1 MSAKIITLDKIKY
14 NQPNAIRDKD
24 KDKNVSRQQAK
35 MAPVTTS
42 EDATYKYQVTKAMN
56 RLKKFNDSWNS
67 SRSEV
72 VDRFSVGALATHM
85 HHIFPKSSFPTI
97 ADYVENLI
105 ALTSAQHM
113 QEAHPNGNTQLID
126 KDFQYMCLIC
136 KTESIRKNLQDG
148 FGTPMFYSF
157 ENYMNVLDTGFSST
171 FFMSLEQDDFNSVLA
186 GIEMNY
192 K

>member
-1 MSAKIITLDKIKY
+1 MATKVNTPLNYVSLFSCAGVGCYGFKQEGFACIASVGLEERRLQIQKY
-14 NQPNAIRDKD
+14 NNKCKYESGYISGDIKLD
-24 KDKNVSRQQAK
+24 STKQA
-35 MAPVTTS
+35 V
-42 EDATYKYQVTKAMN
+42 
-56 RLKKFNDSWNS
+56 F
-67 SRSEV
+67 RSEF

-126 KDFQYMCLIC
+126 KDFRYMCLIC
-136 KTESIRKNLQDG
+136 KTESIRRNLQDG

-157 ENYMNVLDTGFSST
+157 ENYMTVIDTGFGST
-171 FFMSLEQDDFNSVLA
+171 FFMGLE
-186 GIEMNY
+186 
-192 K
+192 

>member
-1 MSAKIITLDKIKY
+1 M
-14 NQPNAIRDKD
+14 
-24 KDKNVSRQQAK
+24 V
-35 MAPVTTS
+35 PVTTS

-72 VDRFSVGALATHM
+72 VDRFSVGALSTHM

-126 KDFQYMCLIC
+126 KVFQYMCLIC

-171 FFMSLEQDDFNSVLA
+171 FFMGLEQDDFNSVLA

>member
-1 MSAKIITLDKIKY
+1 
-14 NQPNAIRDKD
+14 
-24 KDKNVSRQQAK
+24 
-35 MAPVTTS
+35 
-42 EDATYKYQVTKAMN
+42 
-56 RLKKFNDSWNS
+56 
-67 SRSEV
+67 
-72 VDRFSVGALATHM
+72 
-85 HHIFPKSSFPTI
+85 
-97 ADYVENLI
+97 
-105 ALTSAQHM
+105 M

-157 ENYMNVLDTGFSST
+157 KNYMTVLDTGFGST
-171 FFMSLEQDDFNSVLA
+171 FFMGLEQDDYNSVLS